1 VHYCESLAAFPHRG
15 IRRDDLS
22 PGLRV
27 TNHAGNAV
35 IAFHP
40 NRCTATVSILGVYY
54 GGRNYEAARQTI
66 GNFKP
71 CSFAHCF
78 AMSYPASACR
88 ITPVP
93 GSFHNTRAMRLSAAS
108 VPSHTI
114 TTPECCE

>member
-1 VHYCESLAAFPHRG
+1 VHYCESLATFPHRG

-54 GGRNYEAARQTI
+54 GGRSYEAAR
-66 GNFKP
+66 
-71 CSFAHCF
+71 
-78 AMSYPASACR
+78 
-88 ITPVP
+88 
-93 GSFHNTRAMRLSAAS
+93 
-108 VPSHTI
+108 
-114 TTPECCE
+114 